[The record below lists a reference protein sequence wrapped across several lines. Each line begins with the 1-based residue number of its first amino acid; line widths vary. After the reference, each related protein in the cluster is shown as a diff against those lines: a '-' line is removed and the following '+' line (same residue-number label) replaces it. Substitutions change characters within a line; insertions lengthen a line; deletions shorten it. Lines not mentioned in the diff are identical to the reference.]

1 MAQDLKILT
10 SEEIMQMDQLQL
22 VEAHVSIV
30 EDSVDAESIR
40 TSAVALLNTEAGRSY
55 VAFNPI
61 AI

>member
-1 MAQDLKILT
+1 MATDLKPLT
-10 SEEIMQMDQLQL
+10 REEVLQMDQLQL

-30 EDSVDAESIR
+30 EDSEDIESVR
-40 TSAVALLNTEAGRSY
+40 TSAVALLNTDAGRSY

>member
-10 SEEIMQMDQLQL
+10 SAEVMQMDQLQL
-22 VEAHVSIV
+22 VEAHVSII
-30 EDSVDAESIR
+30 EDSTDAESIR
-40 TSAVALLNTEAGRSY
+40 TSAVALLNTDAGRSY